1 MINVFFNKKNY
12 CFWVLAGIFAL
23 FCINLD
29 GGRPFANPDEG
40 RYVEIPREMVESGD
54 YITPRLNAMKYFEK
68 PPLMYWIQSAV
79 IKYIGMD
86 EQSMRFSIALFAF
99 LGVLVLYVLMRN
111 NTDQKTALYSS
122 VILAISPLYYFLSR
136 LIILD
141 MPLTAFISLAYFCF
155 YQAIS
160 TGDRLHKRLWYYGL
174 STALGLGI
182 LTKGIVILAV
192 TGPVFVIWLTLTKN
206 WKNLLPLY
214 LPTVI
219 LLFLAIVVPW
229 HYFAYKAN
237 PDFLNKYFYVEHF
250 LRYTTSVHGRYK
262 PFWFFIPFVAL
273 GLLPWTFIALKGI
286 QEGLKK
292 YKPLTL
298 YLVLWASWTVGFYSI
313 GNSKLIPYI
322 LPALIPLAGLAGM
335 GLAQII
341 NNEKRHWTLTL
352 GMILL
357 LVLGIAGVLLTY
369 INFDFLKGNEDILP
383 PVGLM
388 SIFFIVSSILCL
400 ASQYGEKIDSAL
412 DETIQSPSTHALSE
426 DTVESA
432 MKNRDTS
439 MAVHSAPTYE
449 PQVGLFFI
457 GGIASLILKNF
468 NRRLFVLFL
477 CSIALIVLTNF
488 IAPTIQKTSVKPFAE
503 IINAEKRVG
512 DTIVSL
518 DSYFQDLPVYTKTAP
533 ITCVDAISEL
543 EYGMDT
549 EAPKTHEW
557 MLTKG
562 RFIKEF
568 GPASGKPFW
577 AVARRP
583 SYDNFKS
590 MVPSWKLKIRAENK
604 ELVLFYHSGK

>member
-1 MINVFFNKKNY
+1 MIKKLLNKKHDA
-12 CFWVLAGIFAL
+12 FWVLAGIFAL
-23 FCINLD
+23 FFINLD

-40 RYVEIPREMVESGD
+40 RYVEIPREMVHSAN

-68 PPLMYWIQSAV
+68 PPLMYWVQSAV

-86 EQSMRFSIALFAF
+86 EQSMRLSIALFAF
-99 LGVLVLYVLMRN
+99 LGVLALYVLMRH

-141 MPLTAFISLAYFCF
+141 MPLTAFISFAYLCF
-155 YQAIS
+155 YQAVMTINP
-160 TGDRLHKRLWYYGL
+160 LHKRLWYYGL

-182 LTKGIVILAV
+182 LTKGIVMLAV

-219 LLFLAIVVPW
+219 LLFLVIVVPW
-229 HYFAYKAN
+229 HYFAHKAN

-262 PFWFFIPFVAL
+262 PFWFFIPFVVL
-273 GLLPWTFIALKGI
+273 GLLPWTLLALKGI

-322 LPALIPLAGLAGM
+322 LPALIPLAGLSGI
-335 GLAQII
+335 GLSEII
-341 NNEKRHWTLTL
+341 NTKQNHWSLTSGVFL
-352 GMILL
+352 IAI
-357 LVLGIAGVLLTY
+357 LGIAGFGVVEFWPELLRGSEEIAKPVL
-369 INFDFLKGNEDILP
+369 
-383 PVGLM
+383 
-388 SIFFIVSSILCL
+388 IVSTIFLSLSGIYLSAEYKKNIQLLKVVSKFYLTGIILGFMCF
-400 ASQYGEKIDSAL
+400 
-412 DETIQSPSTHALSE
+412 
-426 DTVESA
+426 
-432 MKNRDTS
+432 
-439 MAVHSAPTYE
+439 
-449 PQVGLFFI
+449 LFD
-457 GGIASLILKNF
+457 KPH
-468 NRRLFVLFL
+468 RRLWILFS
-477 CSIALIVLTNF
+477 CSITLIILINC
-488 IAPTIQKTSVKPFAE
+488 IAPTIQKTSVKPLAE
-503 IINAEKRVG
+503 IINTEKKEG

-549 EAPKTHEW
+549 EAPITHEW

-562 RFIKEF
+562 RFMKEF
-568 GPASGKPFW
+568 GPGSGKAFW
-577 AVARRP
+577 AIARRS

-590 MVPSWKLKIRAENK
+590 MVPTWTLKIKATNK
-604 ELVLFYHSGK
+604 ELVLFYHNGT

>member
-1 MINVFFNKKNY
+1 MIKTLFNEKHY
-12 CFWVLAGIFAL
+12 GFWVLAGIFAL
-23 FCINLD
+23 FFINLD

-40 RYVEIPREMVESGD
+40 RYVEIPREMVKSGD
-54 YITPRLNAMKYFEK
+54 YVTPRLNAMKYFEK
-68 PPLMYWIQSAV
+68 PPLMYWVQSAV
-79 IKYIGMD
+79 IKYVGMD
-86 EQSMRFSIALFAF
+86 EQSMRLSIALFAF
-99 LGVLVLYVLMRN
+99 LGVLALYVLMRK

-141 MPLTAFISLAYFCF
+141 MPLTAFISFAYLCF
-155 YQAIS
+155 YQAVM
-160 TGDRLHKRLWYYGL
+160 TENRPYKRLWYYGL

-182 LTKGIVILAV
+182 LTKGIVMLAV
-192 TGPVFVIWLTLTKN
+192 TGPVFIIWLTMTKK
-206 WKNLLPLY
+206 WQNLLPLY

-237 PDFLNKYFYVEHF
+237 PDFINKYFYVEHF

-273 GLLPWTFIALKGI
+273 GLLPWTFIAIKGI

-335 GLAQII
+335 GLMHII

-352 GMILL
+352 GMTLL
-357 LVLGIAGVLLTY
+357 LVLGVAGVLLSF
-369 INFDFLKGNEDILP
+369 IKFDFLQGSEDILP
-383 PVGLM
+383 PVVLM
-388 SIFFIVSSILCL
+388 SLLFIVSSILCL
-400 ASQYGEKIDSAL
+400 ASQYGEKIDSTL
-412 DETIQSPSTHALSE
+412 DATIQPPSTHALSE
-426 DTVESA
+426 DTIESA
-432 MKNRDTS
+432 MKDQHTG

-449 PQVGLFFI
+449 PQVGLFLI
-457 GGIASLILKNF
+457 GGVAALILKNL
-468 NRRLFVLFL
+468 NRRLFVLFV
-477 CSIALIVLTNF
+477 CSIALLVLTNF

-549 EAPKTHEW
+549 EAPTTHKW

-568 GPASGKPFW
+568 GPGSKKTFW
-577 AVARRP
+577 AVARKP

-590 MVPSWKLKIRAENK
+590 MVPTWKLKVKETNK
-604 ELVLFYHSGK
+604 ELVLFYHNGK